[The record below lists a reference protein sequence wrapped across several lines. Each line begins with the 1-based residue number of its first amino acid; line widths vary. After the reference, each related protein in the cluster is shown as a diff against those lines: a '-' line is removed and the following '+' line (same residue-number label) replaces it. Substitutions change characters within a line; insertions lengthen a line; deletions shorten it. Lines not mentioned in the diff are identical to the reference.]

1 MGRSLFRRCRSV
13 LTSRRHGVLTPRRR
27 TALAATVLAA
37 MAAAAPGVQPLPGTT
52 AAAAGPPHASVAPSA
67 ALGPNV
73 PFDPAP
79 ARAALERLLPSR
91 AAQFTLVPVEEPTSG
106 DYFTVSGKAGAI
118 VVRGTSP
125 ATLLTGVGWYL
136 ERVAG
141 VDLGWPGASVGRL
154 PRTLPA
160 VARTITRSAS
170 VPHRYALNDTD
181 EGYSGAYR
189 DFASYQHDID
199 LMALHGVNEVFVPTG
214 AEYPYYRAL
223 QEFGYSAAELRD
235 WIPAPAHQGWWLLQ
249 NLSGFAGPVSE
260 QLVEARATLGGR
272 ITRHLRSLGMTPV
285 LPGFFGTVPSDFA
298 TRNQGA
304 VTVPQ
309 GRWVGFDRPNWL
321 DPTGPVFARLAAA
334 YYRFQ
339 QARFGVSDM
348 FKMDLLH
355 EGGVAGGVDV
365 AAAAG
370 AVQRA
375 LDTASPG
382 ATWVM
387 LGWQNNPTPALLS
400 GVDRRRVLI
409 VDGLSDR
416 YDGLDRETRWG
427 GTPYAF
433 GTIPNFGG
441 HTSIGANTGAWVNR
455 FHAWLGKQDS
465 ALRGIAYL
473 PEGTGGNPA
482 AFDLFTEL
490 AWQPGPIDQKS
501 WFAAYAARRYGGTDP
516 HAAAAWEQLRRG
528 PYSMRSGTWSEPQDS
543 LFTARP
549 ALTAATAAK
558 WSPRAMRYDAATVE
572 RALAE
577 LLQVAPRLRT
587 TDAYR
592 FDLVDVARQALTNRS
607 RVLLPRIKAAYE
619 AEDLAGFRALVR
631 EWQEQE
637 ELLGRLVGSDRR
649 FLIGP
654 WLADARSWGAD
665 RAERDRLEY
674 DARSILTTWADK
686 GPSES
691 GGLHDYANRE
701 WSGLVQDVYAPRW
714 AAYFAS
720 LDRALVNGTQ
730 PLAVDWFAHDDAWA
744 RGHQRYPTTPTGDPF
759 ALAGEVLAALAA
771 PAGPAASADTLRSPR
786 IRLQYRSQP
795 ATRKVSTGE
804 SWPTH

>member
-1 MGRSLFRRCRSV
+1 MGRRLILRCRAV
-13 LTSRRHGVLTPRRR
+13 LVTTVFAAVAAASAPAVPLAGA
-27 TALAATVLAA
+27 TAQAATP
-37 MAAAAPGVQPLPGTT
+37 APGPRHASAGSVTPGSG
-52 AAAAGPPHASVAPSA
+52 ARASAAGAAS
-67 ALGPNV
+67 AL
-73 PFDPAP
+73 FDPAP
-79 ARAALERLLPSR
+79 ARASLERLLPSH
-91 AAQFTLVPVEEPTSG
+91 AAQFTLLPVAEPASG
-106 DYFTVSGKAGAI
+106 DSFTVSGTAGAI
-118 VVRGTSP
+118 EVRGTSP

-136 ERVAG
+136 ERIAG
-141 VDLGWPGASVGRL
+141 VDLGWPGSSVGRL
-154 PRTLPA
+154 PDTLPA
-160 VARTITRSAS
+160 VDAPLTRSAS

-223 QEFGYSAAELRD
+223 QEFGYSAAELRA

-249 NLSGFAGPVSE
+249 NLSGFGGPVSE
-260 QLVEARATLGGR
+260 QLVEARAALGGR
-272 ITRHLRSLGMTPV
+272 IAGHLRSLGMTPV
-285 LPGFFGTVPSDFA
+285 LPGFFGTVPAGFA
-298 TRNQGA
+298 ARNAGA

-309 GRWVGFDRPNWL
+309 GTWVGFARPDWL
-321 DPTGPVFARLAAA
+321 DPTGPVFARLAAS

-339 QARFGVSDM
+339 QERFGESDM

-365 AAAAG
+365 AAASG

-375 LDTASPG
+375 LDTARPG

-416 YDGLDRETRWG
+416 YDGLDREVQWG

-441 HTSIGANTGAWVNR
+441 HTSIGANTGAWADR
-455 FHAWLGKQDS
+455 FHTWLGKRDS

-473 PEGTGGNPA
+473 PEATGASPA

-490 AWQPGPIDQKS
+490 AWQPGPIDTKS

-516 HAAAAWEQLRRG
+516 HAAAAWEQLRLG
-528 PYSMRSGTWSEPQDS
+528 PYGMASGTWSEPQDG
-543 LFTARP
+543 LFAARP
-549 ALTAATAAK
+549 ALTASTAAK
-558 WSPRAMRYDAATVE
+558 WSPKAMRYDAATVE

-592 FDLVDVARQALTNRS
+592 FDLVDVARQALANRS
-607 RVLLPRIKAAYE
+607 RVLLPRIKAAYD
-619 AEDLAGFRALVR
+619 AEDLTGFRTLVR
-631 EWQEQE
+631 EWQGHE
-637 ELLGRLVGSDRR
+637 ELLGRLVGSDQR
-649 FLIGP
+649 FLLGP
-654 WLADARSWGAD
+654 WLADARAWGAD
-665 RAERDRLEY
+665 PEERDRLEY
-674 DARSILTTWADK
+674 DARSILTTWAGK
-686 GPSES
+686 GPSET
-691 GGLHDYANRE
+691 GGLRDYANRE

-720 LDRALVNGTQ
+720 LDRALVTGAA
-730 PLAVDWFAHDDAWA
+730 PVAVDWFARDDAWA

-759 ALAGEVLAALAA
+759 ALAGEVRAALT
-771 PAGPAASADTLRSPR
+771 GPAAGSAAARGGTPVAVGR
-786 IRLQYRSQP
+786 
-795 ATRKVSTGE
+795 
-804 SWPTH
+804 

>member
-1 MGRSLFRRCRSV
+1 MGRRLILRCRAV
-13 LTSRRHGVLTPRRR
+13 LVT
-27 TALAATVLAA
+27 TALAAVTAA
-37 MAAAAPGVQPLPGTT
+37 SPPGVPPLSGATASAAAPAPGPQSAPAGAVAPAVDTRS
-52 AAAAGPPHASVAPSA
+52 AAATRSA
-67 ALGPNV
+67 L
-73 PFDPAP
+73 FDPAP
-79 ARAALERLLPSR
+79 ARAGLERLLPSR
-91 AAQFTLVPVEEPTSG
+91 AAQFILVPVEEPASG
-106 DYFTVSGKAGAI
+106 DYFTVSGEAGAI
-118 VVRGTSP
+118 VVQGTSP

-141 VDLGWPGASVGRL
+141 VDLGWPGSSVGRL
-154 PRTLPA
+154 PGTLPA
-160 VARTITRSAS
+160 VDTPITRSAS

-223 QEFGYSAAELRD
+223 QEFGYSAAELRA

-249 NLSGFAGPVSE
+249 NLSGFGGPVSE

-272 ITRHLRSLGMTPV
+272 IASHLRSLGMTPV
-285 LPGFFGTVPSDFA
+285 LPGFFGTVPPGFA
-298 TRNQGA
+298 ARNDGA

-309 GRWVGFDRPNWL
+309 GKWVGFDRPDWL

-339 QARFGVSDM
+339 QERFGVSDM

-355 EGGVAGGVDV
+355 EGGAAGAVDV

-375 LDTASPG
+375 LDTARPG

-387 LGWQNNPTPALLS
+387 LGWQSNPTAAFLS

-416 YDGLDRETRWG
+416 YDGLDREAAWG

-441 HTSIGANTGAWVNR
+441 HTSIGANTGAWVDR

-473 PEGTGGNPA
+473 PEATGGSPA

-490 AWQPGPIDQKS
+490 AWQTSPIDQKS
-501 WFAAYAARRYGGTDP
+501 WFAGYAARRYGGTDP
-516 HAAAAWEQLRRG
+516 HAATAWEQLRLG
-528 PYSMRSGTWSEPQDS
+528 PYSMRTGTWSEPQDS
-543 LFTARP
+543 LFAARP
-549 ALTAATAAK
+549 GLTATTAGK
-558 WSPRAMRYDAATVE
+558 WSPKAMRYDAATVE
-572 RALAE
+572 RALEE

-607 RVLLPRIKAAYE
+607 RVLLPRINAAYE
-619 AEDLAGFRALVR
+619 AEDLTGFRALVR
-631 EWQEQE
+631 EWQAHE
-637 ELLGRLVGSDRR
+637 ELLGRLVGSDQR

-665 RAERDRLEY
+665 PEERDRLEY
-674 DARSILTTWADK
+674 DARSILTTWAGK
-686 GPSES
+686 GPSET

-714 AAYFAS
+714 AAYFAG
-720 LDRALVNGTQ
+720 LDRALVNGTE
-730 PLAVDWFAHDDAWA
+730 PVAVDWFAWDDAWA
-744 RGHQRYPTTPTGDPF
+744 HGHQRYPTTPTGDPF
-759 ALAGEVLAALAA
+759 ALADEVRAALAA
-771 PAGPAASADTLRSPR
+771 
-786 IRLQYRSQP
+786 
-795 ATRKVSTGE
+795 
-804 SWPTH
+804 

>member
-1 MGRSLFRRCRSV
+1 MGRRLILRCRAV
-13 LTSRRHGVLTPRRR
+13 LVT
-27 TALAATVLAA
+27 TAVVAMTAAT
-37 MAAAAPGVQPLPGTT
+37 APGAPRVSGTT
-52 AAAAGPPHASVAPSA
+52 ASA
-67 ALGPNV
+67 ATTASGTRPASAGQVTEPGGTRPGAAV

-79 ARAALERLLPSR
+79 ARASLERLLPSR
-91 AAQFTLVPVEEPTSG
+91 AAQFTLIPVEESASG
-106 DYFTVSGKAGAI
+106 DRFTVSGGAGAI
-118 VVRGTSP
+118 EVRGTSP

-141 VDLGWPGASVGRL
+141 VDLGWPGSSVGRL
-154 PRTLPA
+154 PGTLPA
-160 VARTITRSAS
+160 VSGTLTRSAS

-189 DFASYQHDID
+189 DFASYQRDID

-223 QEFGYSAAELRD
+223 QEFGYSAAELRG

-249 NLSGFAGPVSE
+249 NLSGFGGPVSE
-260 QLVEARATLGGR
+260 QLVEARAALGR
-272 ITRHLRSLGMTPV
+272 QVADHLRSLGMTPV
-285 LPGFFGTVPSDFA
+285 LPGFFGTVPADFA
-298 TRNQGA
+298 SRNPGA

-309 GRWVGFDRPNWL
+309 GKWVGFDRPDWL

-334 YYRFQ
+334 YYRAQ
-339 QARFGVSDM
+339 EARFGAGDM

-355 EGGVAGGVDV
+355 EGGIPGPVDV

-370 AVQRA
+370 AVQQA
-375 LDTASPG
+375 LDTARPG

-387 LGWQNNPTPALLS
+387 LGWQNNPTPTFLS
-400 GVDRRRVLI
+400 GVDRRRLLI

-416 YDGLDRETRWG
+416 YDGLDREAAWG

-441 HTSIGANTGAWVNR
+441 HTSVGANTDAWVNR
-455 FHAWLGKQDS
+455 FHAWLGKEGS

-473 PEGTGGNPA
+473 PEATGGNPA

-490 AWQPGPIDQKS
+490 AWQPGPIDQES

-528 PYSMRSGTWSEPQDS
+528 PYSMRTGTWSEPQDG
-543 LFTARP
+543 LFAARP
-549 ALTAATAAK
+549 SLTAATAAK
-558 WSPRAMRYDAATVE
+558 WSPKVMRYDAATVE
-572 RALAE
+572 RALVE
-577 LLQVAPRLRT
+577 LLQVAPRLRS

-592 FDLVDVARQALTNRS
+592 YDLVDVARQALTNRS
-607 RVLLPRIKAAYE
+607 RVLLPRIRTAYE
-619 AEDLAGFRALVR
+619 AEDLTGFRALVR
-631 EWQEQE
+631 EWQAHE

-649 FLIGP
+649 FLVGP

-665 RAERDRLEY
+665 PAEQDRLEY
-674 DARSILTTWADK
+674 DARSILTTWAGK
-686 GPSES
+686 VPSET

-730 PLAVDWFAHDDAWA
+730 PVAVDWFARDDAWA

-759 ALAGEVLAALAA
+759 ALAGEVRAALAA
-771 PAGPAASADTLRSPR
+771 PAAAGSAAARRGTAMLSGR
-786 IRLQYRSQP
+786 
-795 ATRKVSTGE
+795 
-804 SWPTH
+804 

>member
-1 MGRSLFRRCRSV
+1 MGRRLILRCRTV
-13 LTSRRHGVLTPRRR
+13 LAA
-27 TALAATVLAA
+27 TALAAVT
-37 MAAAAPGVQPLPGTT
+37 AAAPGPPPLPDTPASAATPGPPPVFTSSAASDTPT
-52 AAAAGPPHASVAPSA
+52 AA
-67 ALGPNV
+67 
-73 PFDPAP
+73 FDPSP
-79 ARAALERLLPSR
+79 ARASLERLLPSR
-91 AAQFTLVPVEEPTSG
+91 AAQFTLVPVEEPASG
-106 DYFTVSGKAGAI
+106 ASFSVSGEAGAI
-118 VVRGTSP
+118 LVRGTSP

-136 ERVAG
+136 KQVAG
-141 VDLGWPGASVGRL
+141 VDLGWPGASVDLL
-154 PRTLPA
+154 PGTLPA
-160 VARTITRSAS
+160 VSGTITRSAA

-189 DFASYQHDID
+189 DFASYQHEID

-214 AEYPYYRAL
+214 AEYPYHRAL

-260 QLVEARATLGGR
+260 QLIEARATLGGR
-272 ITRHLRSLGMTPV
+272 IARHLRSLGMTPV
-285 LPGFFGTVPSDFA
+285 LPGFFGTVPPDFA
-298 TRNQGA
+298 ARNPGA

-309 GRWVGFDRPNWL
+309 GRWVSFDRPDWL

-339 QARFGVSDM
+339 QGRFGATDM
-348 FKMDLLH
+348 VKMDLLH
-355 EGGVAGGVDV
+355 EGGIAGTVDV

-375 LDTASPG
+375 LEAARPG

-387 LGWQNNPTPALLS
+387 LGWQHNPTPALLS

-416 YDGLDRETRWG
+416 YDGLDRETAWG

-441 HTSIGANTGAWVNR
+441 HTSLGANTGAWVDR
-455 FHAWLGKQDS
+455 FHTWLAEQDS

-501 WFAAYAARRYGGTDP
+501 WFAGYAARRYGGTDP
-516 HAAAAWEQLRRG
+516 HAAAAWEQLRLG
-528 PYSMRSGTWSEPQDS
+528 PYSMGSGTWSEPQDS
-543 LFTARP
+543 LFAARP
-549 ALTAATAAK
+549 GLTAATAAK
-558 WSPRAMRYDAATVE
+558 WSPKAMRYDATTVE

-577 LLQVAPRLRT
+577 LLQVAPRLQA

-592 FDLVDVARQALTNRS
+592 FDLVDVARQALANRS
-607 RVLLPRIKAAYE
+607 RVLLPRIKGAYE

-631 EWQEQE
+631 EWRAHE

-649 FLIGP
+649 FLLGP
-654 WLADARSWGAD
+654 RLADARSWGAGP
-665 RAERDRLEY
+665 AESDRLEY
-674 DARSILTTWADK
+674 DARSILTTWADRV
-686 GPSES
+686 PSEA

-701 WSGLVQDVYAPRW
+701 WAGLVQDVYAPRW

-720 LDRALVNGTQ
+720 LDSALVDGAE
-730 PLAVDWFAHDDAWA
+730 PVAVDWFARDDAWA
-744 RGHQRYPTTPTGDPF
+744 HDRRRYPTTPTGDPL
-759 ALAGEVLAALAA
+759 ALAGEVRAALAA
-771 PAGPAASADTLRSPR
+771 SSAVASPGAARAGTPVRAGR
-786 IRLQYRSQP
+786 
-795 ATRKVSTGE
+795 
-804 SWPTH
+804 